1 MTEEE
6 ARRILWPD
14 HVVVT
19 PPPPR
24 GAVPPGVEGLR
35 EKFRVGDISFIE
47 GLEDKTL
54 AKTETKLL
62 RSDHDERAGLLKQDG
77 RPTSSSSTAKGASGV
92 QHIEE
97 VGGRKGSEDELES
110 ALS

>member
-6 ARRILWPD
+6 ARRILWPE

-19 PPPPR
+19 PPPQR

-54 AKTETKLL
+54 SKAETKLL
-62 RSDHDERAGLLKQDG
+62 QSDHDERAGLLKQDG
-77 RPTSSSSTAKGASGV
+77 RPGSSSSTAKGASGV

-97 VGGRKGSEDELES
+97 VGGRKGGEDEMES